1 MNTSPAYTTPEGLRR
16 LLRRLHRAGGDVWR
30 HDAEAAE
37 LLLYTIDKYR
47 ALAHRHHLE
56 AEDVAPIALENL
68 RTRSVR
74 EALDPWG
81 ALTRAVQRA
90 VIAEERGRGLLCSP
104 DRARKR
110 DVSANHDAYRFGEAL
125 ALADDL
131 PALTTSVDVDDG
143 AHNTQVLVDR
153 AVQVLVEV
161 FRLCDWARDVA
172 EMGIELVV
180 GRLADSSCT
189 GTAYEYLRRDPTTR
203 RQLDIS
209 QRSWLAMLRCLLGS
223 HNPETANTW
232 AGRGALHAV
241 LAGMSARDLL
251 LIDDVVRPLVAG
263 APTEGEHSE
272 PVPVRI

>member
-1 MNTSPAYTTPEGLRR
+1 MNTSPAYESPEGLRR
-16 LLRRLHRAGGDVWR
+16 LLLRLHRAGGDVWR
-30 HDAEAAE
+30 HDAEAAD
-37 LLLYTIDKYR
+37 LLLFTIKKYG
-47 ALAHRHHLE
+47 ALARTHHLD

-90 VIAEERGRGLLCSP
+90 IIAEERGRGLLCSP

-110 DVSANHDAYRFGEAL
+110 DVSSHHDAYRFGERER
-125 ALADDL
+125 LADDL
-131 PALTTSVDVDDG
+131 PALTTSVDFDDAARTAKG
-143 AHNTQVLVDR
+143 LVDR
-153 AVQVLVEV
+153 GVQVLVEV
-161 FRLCDWARDVA
+161 FRVCDWARDVA
-172 EMGIELVV
+172 ETGIELVV
-180 GRLADSSCT
+180 GRLADSTSR

-203 RQLDIS
+203 SQLDIS

-223 HNPETANTW
+223 QNPEKANTW

-263 APTEGEHSE
+263 APTEGEHSD
-272 PVPVRI
+272 